1 LFIRRQ
7 RKCRAIVVCAPHHTS
22 IGTTHLC
29 IVSET
34 YRPEING
41 VAHTLGRLSDRLREA
56 GHRVSVI
63 RPRQHADAGGA
74 PDGESLVHGV
84 PLPGYAGL
92 QIGLV
97 RPRTIARLWR
107 DDPPDG
113 VYVATEGPL
122 GCAAVIAAR
131 RVGIRVVSGF
141 HTNFHSYARHYRL
154 GPLRP
159 VVGGWLAAFHRRTDG
174 TIVASA
180 EVREE
185 LQRGGVDRVHL
196 LGRGVD
202 SALFTPSRRS
212 AQLRASWGAGAGD
225 LVALYVGRIAE
236 EKNLPLAVEAFR
248 AIARRAPGSKFVL
261 VGDGPA
267 RATLERRHADLVFAG
282 VRMGE
287 DLARHYASADLFL
300 FPSETDTFGNV
311 TLEAMASGLGVVAYD
326 YAAAHQHITPGQ
338 DGVLAPLGDAAAFV
352 RLAVDAGGDRERL
365 ASIGRQARARVAALE
380 WDAIARRFATL
391 VLGQAPTAAAIR
403 TVEAT

>member
-7 RKCRAIVVCAPHHTS
+7 WKRRAIVVCAPHHTL

-63 RPRQHADAGGA
+63 RPRQRADAGGA
-74 PDGESLVHGV
+74 PDDESLVRGL

-92 QIGLV
+92 QIGLAT
-97 RPRTIARLWR
+97 PRAITRLW
-107 DDPPDG
+107 DADPPDG

-131 RVGIRVVSGF
+131 RVGLRVVSGF
-141 HTNFHSYARHYRL
+141 HTNFHNYTRHYRL

-159 VVGGWLAAFHRRTDG
+159 VVGGWLAAFHRHTDG

-185 LQRGGVDRVHL
+185 LQRSGVDRVHL

-202 SALFTPSRRS
+202 STLFSPERRS
-212 AQLRASWGAGAGD
+212 ERLRASWGAGDRD

-236 EKNLPLAVEAFR
+236 EKNLPVAVDAFR
-248 AIARRAPGSKFVL
+248 AVARGLPGARFVL

-267 RATLERRHADLVFAG
+267 RRSIERQHPDLVFAG
-282 VRMGE
+282 VRTGE

-311 TLEAMASGLGVVAYD
+311 TLEAMASGLAVVAYD
-326 YAAAHQHITPGQ
+326 YAAAHQHITHGV
-338 DGVLAPLGDAAAFV
+338 DGLLAPLGDAAQFV
-352 RLAVDAGGDRERL
+352 RLAVATAGDPDRLL
-365 ASIGRQARARVAALE
+365 AIGREARARVRGLE
-380 WDAIARRFATL
+380 WDAIARRFASL
-391 VLGQAPTAAAIR
+391 VLGPARGTAAAR